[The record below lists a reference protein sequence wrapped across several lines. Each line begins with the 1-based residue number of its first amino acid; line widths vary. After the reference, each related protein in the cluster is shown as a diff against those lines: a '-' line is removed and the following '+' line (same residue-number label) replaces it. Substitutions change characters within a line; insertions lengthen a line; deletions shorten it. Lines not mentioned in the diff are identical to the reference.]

1 MIIDILTLFPKE
13 LEISLHGAL
22 KRADIRFVNIRDFS
36 HNNYRSVDD
45 RQYGGGKG
53 MILKCQPIFEA
64 IQSVKDEK
72 LNKREQKVI
81 LLDPSGKKYNQVQ
94 AKKISKL
101 KHIIL
106 VCGHYEGVDQ
116 RIKDFLVDEVYS
128 IGDYILTGG
137 EYPALVLA
145 DSVVRL
151 LPGVLKEEVTDKE
164 SFSGKNPIL
173 EYPQYTRP
181 DSFNGHRVPKVLL
194 SGNYK
199 EIQNWREEE
208 AKKITSKLRP
218 DLLKI

>member
-106 VCGHYEGVDQ
+106 VCGHYEGVDP